1 MFMASDGKKRRNAM
15 SRTND
20 DAPWRDRDP
29 EGRLLRPEEVV
40 TRTGLSKSQIYA
52 MIAEG
57 KFPPFVKLSA
67 RASALPEA
75 WLRAF
80 IDAKAADAIG
90 NKRPSDRNGEIVQ

>member
-1 MFMASDGKKRRNAM
+1 
-15 SRTND
+15 
-20 DAPWRDRDP
+20 
-29 EGRLLRPEEVV
+29 
-40 TRTGLSKSQIYA
+40 